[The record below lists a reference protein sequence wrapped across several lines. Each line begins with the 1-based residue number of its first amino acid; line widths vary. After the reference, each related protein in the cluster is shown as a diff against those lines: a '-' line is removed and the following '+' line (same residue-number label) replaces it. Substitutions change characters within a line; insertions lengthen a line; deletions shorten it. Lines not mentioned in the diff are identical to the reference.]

1 MPPAFFVTQHA
12 RHRSEQRSIP
22 HPVIGLIL
30 DYGDSLDAGDGAR
43 KFALSKSSMRT
54 LRQDYGIQAS
64 KQLDHFR
71 KAYVVATKGRVITAA
86 FAQHPLFH

>member
-1 MPPAFFVTQHA
+1 MPNPFIVTQHA

-43 KFALSKSSMRT
+43 KFALSKSS
-54 LRQDYGIQAS
+54 LRALRRDYGALAS
-64 KQLDHFR
+64 NQLDHFR
-71 KAYVVATKGRVITAA
+71 KAYVVASEGRVITAA
-86 FAQHPLFH
+86 FARRPLFH